1 MLKFEGSSNFDRKVS
16 EPQVPSSHTIY
27 AVIGFLEEYM
37 GRSITQDSDLVEHF
51 WVNETK
57 KADIFEKYLIRLID
71 EFCLQTFLRRE
82 ISEGHTYFLSLEI
95 AQLINSFYLKYYL
108 TGTDSNGNPAY
119 TTGQGFF
126 QENTGKISADVFPIG
141 DREAKLSYLIGVHQ
155 RYGEENMFL
164 FANAYHKAQL
174 VYRLLQELGSPN
186 VVFVYPNP
194 DRAPCPFRVAFEPT
208 GELIERFCLR
218 AFNGKAG

>member
-1 MLKFEGSSNFDRKVS
+1 MLKFEDNCYPEKKLS

-27 AVIGFLEEYM
+27 AVLGFLNEYI
-37 GRSITQDSDLVEHF
+37 GRTIAQNGDLVEHF

-57 KADIFEKYLIRLID
+57 KADIFEKYLMCLVD
-71 EFCLQTFLRRE
+71 EYCLQTSVRRE
-82 ISEGHTYFLSLEI
+82 MSEGHTYFLSAEI
-95 AQLINSFYLKYYL
+95 TELINSFYLKHNL

-126 QENTGKISADVFPIG
+126 QQNTGRISADVFPSE

-174 VYRLLQELGSPN
+174 VYQLLQELGSPS
-186 VVFVYPNP
+186 VVLVYADP
-194 DRAPCPFRVAFEPT
+194 DRAPSPFRVAFEPT
-208 GELIERFCLR
+208 AELIDRFCLR
-218 AFNGKAG
+218 AFNNSTG